1 MKDKHNK
8 SWNLIPHKTAEF
20 YLICCINEA
29 VHTFAKDNNIEI
41 PNMGGFALPY
51 SEPFNSI
58 VKDYIPRQWAIEY
71 IHWAIDETLSTFAKE
86 HNLEYK
92 CEDSFFLKQFSD
104 DLDRV
109 TKAWQERRWGIKHE
123 N

>member
-8 SWNLIPHKTAEF
+8 NWSLIPHRTAEL

-29 VHTFAKDNNIEI
+29 VYTFAKDNNIEI
-41 PNMGGFALPY
+41 PDEGGFALPY
-51 SEPFNSI
+51 LEPFNSI

-71 IHWAIDETLSTFAKE
+71 IRWAIDKTVSAFAKE

-92 CEDSFFLKQFSD
+92 YEDSFFLTQLSEGIDKFA
-104 DLDRV
+104 
-109 TKAWQERRWGIKHE
+109 KAWQGKD
-123 N
+123 